1 MLEVNEET
9 GDENIDN
16 LPAEL
21 FITVYS
27 DEHRDLLLHTEL
39 GGDGELPGDD
49 GDREHLADG
58 DRPDRVV
65 ASGEPVGYKDDQY
78 LGRLPGVVGHSPH
91 RGAGHPHDDYNAV
104 LPIISQPYF
113 R

>member
-49 GDREHLADG
+49 GDGEHLADG

-65 ASGEPVGYKDDQY
+65 ASGEPVGHKGMNWTLEVDKFLY
-78 LGRLPGVVGHSPH
+78 L
-91 RGAGHPHDDYNAV
+91 
-104 LPIISQPYF
+104 YF
-113 R
+113 LTLLSTG